1 MAEDS
6 QNVSATD
13 KPARRPPIRKPA
25 SATPGPARKATL
37 TSAKLNLAGED
48 RQQLIAE
55 AAYFRAEQR
64 GFRPGGEL
72 DDWLAAEIEVDALL
86 GADDDRA

>member
-1 MAEDS
+1 MAEES
-6 QNVSATD
+6 QNVSTTD

-25 SATPGPARKATL
+25 SEKSGPTRKATL
-37 TSAKLNLAGED
+37 ASAKLNLAGED

-55 AAYFRAEQR
+55 AAYFRAERR